1 MANTAAQGGD
11 AISATQFNTIVV
23 GDTAP
28 SAPAAGDVWVDT
40 SVLGG
45 LAKIRG
51 TSAYT
56 VMQPQT
62 SPLRWYQR
70 LTSAQVTNVTDNQT
84 LLSVTGLNIPTTSII
99 VVKFSVG
106 AINSGGRVGLRL
118 NATIVNTTATLN
130 HYFAIGAGTIALE
143 YLIGR
148 RDAGTTYG
156 IGQYGDTGFINVVGA
171 TAAIPSAAITTID
184 ILARGTGASDGIQ
197 LKDIDILEIV

>member
-40 SVLGG
+40 SVLGR

-106 AINSGGRVGLRL
+106 AVNSGGRVGLRL